1 MFNAPARMLR
11 WTGYREPIRANYCQL
26 PPPVPAELD
35 GKPMTN
41 DQGPASLEREPGL

>member
-1 MFNAPARMLR
+1 VVSVVASMFNTPARMLR
-11 WTGYREPIRANYCQL
+11 RTGYREPIRADYGQP

-41 DQGPASLEREPGL
+41 DL